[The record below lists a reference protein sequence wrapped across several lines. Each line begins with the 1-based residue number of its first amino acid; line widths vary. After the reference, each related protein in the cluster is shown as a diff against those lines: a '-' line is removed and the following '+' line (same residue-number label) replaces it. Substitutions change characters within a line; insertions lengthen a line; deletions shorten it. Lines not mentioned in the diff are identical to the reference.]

1 MIRRPSSALPLI
13 VRAALTT
20 LAALAALVLAPAA
33 QAQNQP
39 YYLGLSQTLSHE
51 SNLYRIGDSQVLPA
65 GLSRADLV
73 SSTALFAGVDQT
85 FGRQRVYGS
94 AALRANR
101 FQDNTGLNNESYTLN
116 AALDWATVE
125 RLSGTLSLAASQN
138 LTQFNELNTLGAV
151 QTQRNIE
158 RNQQLDAKVRLGVV
172 TRYTA
177 EATLGLRQRRFS
189 ALSYARSEFDQH
201 SGSIGLRYRP
211 SNLLQLGVAA
221 RLTQA
226 DYPRFRNLGGG
237 VYESDRLQ
245 RTDIDFTGFWQPS
258 GNSTLNAR
266 ISPTRSRYDRNVD
279 ADFSGITGSANWV
292 WQATG
297 KVKLS
302 SLLSHDTGQSYD
314 AINQGI
320 LGVGT
325 VDYSR
330 STTALKLQAD
340 YEFSAKIGLTAS
352 LTQARRLLAR
362 NFNLNGTGVAE
373 RGADTGSTLGLGAK
387 WSPTRAIQVGCDL
400 SAEQRSSNNQAL
412 ATTQSANTFG
422 CYGQFVLQ

>member
-1 MIRRPSSALPLI
+1 MIRRPHTAPPLI
-13 VRAALTT
+13 ARAALA
-20 LAALAALVLAPAA
+20 LLAALVLAPAA

-39 YYLGLSQTLSHE
+39 YYLGLSQTLSQE

-125 RLSGTLSLAASQN
+125 RLSGTLSLGASQN

-237 VYESDRLQ
+237 VYENDRLQ

-279 ADFSGITGSANWV
+279 ADFSGVTGSANWV

-352 LTQARRLLAR
+352 LTQAHRKLAR
-362 NFNLNGTGVAE
+362 NFNLNGAGVAE
-373 RGADTGSTLGLGAK
+373 RGADTGSTLSLGAK